1 MELPL
6 ASFDSAPSSILNSPH
21 PPAPFSP
28 PMSQIVLADY
38 SNPSHQSAILNL
50 LDAYAR
56 DPMGGG
62 KGLSQEVKAAL
73 LPLLAAEPGA
83 FSVLAFVEDQAA
95 GLVNCFQALSTFRAK
110 PLINIHDVTVLA
122 PYRGRGL
129 STAMLE
135 KVEAVARERGCC
147 KLTLEVLEG
156 NRIARRAYE
165 KFGFS
170 GYELDPELGQALFWE
185 KKLT

>member
-1 MELPL
+1 MTE
-6 ASFDSAPSSILNSPH
+6 
-21 PPAPFSP
+21 
-28 PMSQIVLADY
+28 IVVADY
-38 SNPSHQSAILNL
+38 GNSSHQQAILLL

-62 KGLSQEVKAAL
+62 KGLDEDVKSTL

-83 FSVLAFVEDQAA
+83 FSILAFVDERPA

-110 PLINIHDVTVLA
+110 PLINIHDVTVL
-122 PYRGRGL
+122 PEYRGRGL
-129 STAMLE
+129 STAMLK
-135 KVEAVARERGCC
+135 KVEAIARERGCC

-170 GYELDPELGQALFWE
+170 GYELDPVLGQALFWE
-185 KKLT
+185 KKLS

>member
-1 MELPL
+1 MTE
-6 ASFDSAPSSILNSPH
+6 IL
-21 PPAPFSP
+21 
-28 PMSQIVLADY
+28 VADY
-38 SNPSHQSAILNL
+38 SRSSHQQAILLL

-62 KGLSQEVKAAL
+62 EGLDEDVKSTL
-73 LPLLAAEPGA
+73 LPLLATEPGA
-83 FSVLAFVEDQAA
+83 FSILAFVDERPA

-110 PLINIHDVTVLA
+110 PLINIHDVAVL
-122 PYRGRGL
+122 PEYRGQGL
-129 STAMLE
+129 STAMLK
-135 KVEAVARERGCC
+135 KVEEIASARGCC

-170 GYELDPELGQALFWE
+170 GYELDPALGQALFWE
-185 KKLT
+185 KKLS